1 MTTQATR
8 IPLFDPGA
16 SLRPLRERLEQRM
29 LEVLE
34 SGRFV
39 LGPQVKAF
47 EHELAGYL
55 GVKHVVGVGNG
66 TDAITIALKAMDI
79 GSGDEVIVPSFTF
92 YASAEAIVPT
102 GATPVFCDID
112 LETYNMTAETVGQA
126 LTSKTKAVLAVDLF
140 GNPAR
145 ILEIEAL
152 GVPVLED
159 AAQAAGSL
167 LDGRKAGSLGHA
179 ATFSFYPSKNLG
191 AFGDAGA
198 IATDDDGLAD
208 TIRSLRSHGSRDKVT
223 FEKLGFNTRLDEL
236 QAGLLRVL
244 LPELDG
250 WCDGRRRAAR
260 MYEDAGAGDLVRL
273 PRAAEGAD
281 PAWHLYVVRRERADE
296 LVETLNGAGIESR
309 AYYRTPVHRQ
319 EPMRTFARDVELPA
333 TEEAA
338 RTNFA
343 LPIHPTLEQSQ
354 VAHVV
359 ETLRAALEG

>member
-1 MTTQATR
+1 MATQATR
-8 IPLFDPGA
+8 IPLFDPEA
-16 SLRPLRERLEQRM
+16 SLRPLRERLEERM
-29 LEVLE
+29 REILE

-39 LGPQVKAF
+39 LGPQLKAF
-47 EHELAGYL
+47 EQEFA
-55 GVKHVVGVGNG
+55 
-66 TDAITIALKAMDI
+66 
-79 GSGDEVIVPSFTF
+79 
-92 YASAEAIVPT
+92 
-102 GATPVFCDID
+102 
-112 LETYNMTAETVGQA
+112 QA
-126 LTSKTKAVLAVDLF
+126 LTPKTKAILTVDLF
-140 GNPAR
+140 GNPAQTP
-145 ILEIEAL
+145 EIETL

-159 AAQAAGSL
+159 AAQAAGSVL
-167 LDGRKAGSLGHA
+167 GGRRAGSLGHA

-198 IATDDDGLAD
+198 IATDDDELAE

-250 WCDGRRRAAR
+250 WCEGRRRAAR
-260 MYEDAGAGDLVRL
+260 MYEEAGAGDLVRL
-273 PRAAEGAD
+273 PRAVDGAD
-281 PAWHLYVVRRERADE
+281 PAWHLYIVRHERADE
-296 LVETLNGAGIESR
+296 LVESLNGAGIESR

-319 EPMRTFARDVELPA
+319 EPMRAFARDLDLPA
-333 TEEAA
+333 TEEAS

-343 LPIHPTLEQSQ
+343 LPINATLEQSQ